1 MTLNLDSIFDND
13 PKLNPYDAKIFYDY
27 QYQYEPYIFIFYR
40 DRLVEAFTAPEIMS
54 MAHTLRKSRLSDT
67 SDMMITRPPQRAIDR
82 DLSQADFEK
91 RSGKGEYLQQ
101 LLGIDT

>member
-40 DRLVEAFTAPEIMS
+40 DRLVEAFTVPEIMS
-54 MAHTLRKSRLSDT
+54 MAHTLRKSNKSIKSIIGRWIISSINT
-67 SDMMITRPPQRAIDR
+67 IINCSTN
-82 DLSQADFEK
+82 FCNK
-91 RSGKGEYLQQ
+91 
-101 LLGIDT
+101 